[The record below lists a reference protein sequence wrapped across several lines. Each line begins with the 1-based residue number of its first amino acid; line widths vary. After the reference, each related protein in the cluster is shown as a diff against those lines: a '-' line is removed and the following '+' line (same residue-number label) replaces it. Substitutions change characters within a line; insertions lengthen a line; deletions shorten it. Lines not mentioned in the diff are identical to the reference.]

1 MLNALRLGNLNAA
14 VLEKFATLQREIH
27 YEDKLEPTELFPTL
41 NEVRQANLSRLARLP
56 GKERVF
62 VATDRGDPRQHKM
75 LDNLMCEKV
84 LRLKEGTSDEY
95 CELFRGYCQW
105 VIGSGFVFATR
116 ELYYKFIQHYGPI
129 NANDEDAIKE
139 MRFICH
145 RIDESEYTAEEK
157 EYYEGLLNERKEGT
171 ECYKRCRERN
181 WC

>member
-84 LRLKEGTSDEY
+84 LRLKEGAQVMNIVNYSEDIVNGSLGVV
-95 CELFRGYCQW
+95 LFLRLENCTISLSNIMGP
-105 VIGSGFVFATR
+105 SMRTTR
-116 ELYYKFIQHYGPI
+116 
-129 NANDEDAIKE
+129 
-139 MRFICH
+139 MR
-145 RIDESEYTAEEK
+145 
-157 EYYEGLLNERKEGT
+157 L
-171 ECYKRCRERN
+171 KR
-181 WC
+181 